1 MRDIKAHLHCYRPP
15 VPLPTSANSAAA
27 VPPATLPAPPDLAS
41 APSAPAALVR
51 LRGLQVAL
59 GPELRVVYPLI
70 LNLATRGDLELNGFA
85 EPHLV
90 RPSGTLFFENGE
102 VNLVAT
108 QLRLNRDHPNC
119 ARFEAALGMDPV
131 LDLKLVGADWQM
143 RIQGPAN
150 RWQDHVVL
158 TTLPRGG
165 EEDVLSPAEAARLFE
180 SQLAESLLE
189 KDGQLALKKLAAA
202 TVETLMP
209 KIESRGQF
217 GQARVAAW

>member
-1 MRDIKAHLHCYRPP
+1 
-15 VPLPTSANSAAA
+15 
-27 VPPATLPAPPDLAS
+27 
-41 APSAPAALVR
+41 
-51 LRGLQVAL
+51 
-59 GPELRVVYPLI
+59 
-70 LNLATRGDLELNGFA
+70 
-85 EPHLV
+85 
-90 RPSGTLFFENGE
+90 
-102 VNLVAT
+102 
-108 QLRLNRDHPNC
+108 
-119 ARFEAALGMDPV
+119 MDPV